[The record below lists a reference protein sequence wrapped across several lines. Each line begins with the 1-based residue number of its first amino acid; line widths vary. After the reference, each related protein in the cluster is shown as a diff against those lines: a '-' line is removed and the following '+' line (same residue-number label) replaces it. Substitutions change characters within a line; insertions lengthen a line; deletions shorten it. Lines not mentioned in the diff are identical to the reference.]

1 MEFFNELFDLVKSG
15 IELISKV
22 IKIFYKSITSIDLEN
37 FNSYNTVLNNYNS
50 KNILGNQNNN
60 DFDYKSITSIA
71 ESTLPVNDGIK
82 NLFCGIFVKALPYIF
97 NFLDFLKTNGAN
109 IEVDRY
115 KAQLKDMNLNSCFVQ
130 SF

>member
-1 MEFFNELFDLVKSG
+1 MVKSG

-22 IKIFYKSITSIDLEN
+22 IKIFYKSITSI
-37 FNSYNTVLNNYNS
+37 
-50 KNILGNQNNN
+50 
-60 DFDYKSITSIA
+60 A
-71 ESTLPVNDGIK
+71 ESTLPVNDEIK

-130 SF
+130 SFWSKNNKKLNKI